1 MSTAGP
7 IVVVQS
13 PDATLVSDTTIAGH
27 LLVTTHSDHVARTV
41 PVAATGDRQAVP
53 AFGIA
58 LYEAFQQQTS
68 STKPSLSEE
77 GTASLLVN
85 YVGNGTINAF
95 PTVPISSVWNAI
107 EHHESDRLTEWFR
120 GKVVVFL
127 PNPIAGGSSLLPT
140 GQTVT
145 SPVVH
150 LHVLNMLL
158 TDNRLYQL
166 GAASR
171 SLMTL
176 LVAWLVAWLLLQFR
190 GTISLFLA
198 GMAIAIVWSIH
209 SPRARAQPTWCFPSP
224 CL

>member
-1 MSTAGP
+1 MLLEAISAAGL

-27 LLVTTHSDHVARTV
+27 LLVSTHSDHVARTV
-41 PVAATGDRQAVP
+41 PVVATGDSQSIP
-53 AFGIA
+53 AFGVA

-68 STKPSLSEE
+68 PTKRSLSE
-77 GTASLLVN
+77 GDTASLLVN

-95 PTVPISSVWNAI
+95 PTIPMSSVWNAI
-107 EHHESDRLTEWFR
+107 EHHERDRLTEWFK

-127 PNPIAGGSSLLPT
+127 PNPIAEGSVLLPT

-145 SPVVH
+145 NSVVH
-150 LHVLNMLL
+150 LSVLNMLL
-158 TDNRLYQL
+158 ADNRLHQL

-176 LVAWLVAWLLLQFR
+176 FVAWLVAGSFFIFEARLACSLLPPLPY
-190 GTISLFLA
+190 
-198 GMAIAIVWSIH
+198 MEY
-209 SPRARAQPTWCFPSP
+209 
-224 CL
+224 

>member
-1 MSTAGP
+1 MNPEPSRSASIIASTMPGPAQLGGAASDALLLEAMSTAGP

-13 PDATLVSDTTIAGH
+13 PDATLVSDATIAGH

-41 PVAATGDRQAVP
+41 PVAMATGDRQSVP

-68 STKPSLSEE
+68 LTKPSLSEG

-107 EHHESDRLTEWFR
+107 EHHERDRLTEWFK

-127 PNPIAGGSSLLPT
+127 PNPIAGEAGSCPRDRR
-140 GQTVT
+140 
-145 SPVVH
+145 SPA
-150 LHVLNMLL
+150 
-158 TDNRLYQL
+158 R
-166 GAASR
+166 
-171 SLMTL
+171 
-176 LVAWLVAWLLLQFR
+176 
-190 GTISLFLA
+190 
-198 GMAIAIVWSIH
+198 WSI
-209 SPRARAQPTWCFPSP
+209 STS
-224 CL
+224 